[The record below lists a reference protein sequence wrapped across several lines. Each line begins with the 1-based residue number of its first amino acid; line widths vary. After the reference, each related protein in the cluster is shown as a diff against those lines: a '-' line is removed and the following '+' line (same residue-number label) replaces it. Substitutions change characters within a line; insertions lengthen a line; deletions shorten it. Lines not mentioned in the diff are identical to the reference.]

1 MKSFSLAEM
10 LFLFYIKSKQPICKN
25 VILHQ
30 NFFFPEHFSQ
40 LFRTYKKTNSAKL
53 FIWKKNQGIVY
64 DDCIKHYQYTP
75 VT

>member
-25 VILHQ
+25 VVLHQ

-53 FIWKKNQGIVY
+53 LYGKK
-64 DDCIKHYQYTP
+64 IKRLFMMTVLNITSIHQ
-75 VT
+75 